1 MESVATESKP
11 DQASRLRAMVQSVY
25 GPGVAMITYAEKAG
39 PPARFGREVKPE
51 SPRIPPTPPEP
62 VAPTRT
68 VPVIAITSGKGGV
81 GKTSI
86 SVNLSIALSK
96 LGRRVSLLDAD
107 LGLAN
112 ADLLCGMNPTNRLDA
127 AIDPSRTD
135 GQATRLLSHI
145 AVDAP
150 GGFKL
155 VPGSAGLAR
164 MANLSQLQRT
174 ALLAGLI
181 DLEAFSDVVLVDTG
195 AGLSDQVTS
204 FVAAA
209 DLALVV
215 VSPDP
220 TSIAD
225 AYAMIKCV
233 ARLPNPPRFAIAVNM
248 ADSEDEGFEVH
259 GRMSATC
266 RKFLG
271 FNVPLFGVVRRDAA
285 AQDAVRARVP
295 MSIGT
300 PRARASRDI
309 ERIAERVVT
318 TLGIK
323 PGRMPEKTRGGFF
336 SWLSGTR

>member
-1 MESVATESKP
+1 MDSVATESRQDQARA

-25 GPGVAMITYAEKAG
+25 GPGVAMVTYAERAT
-39 PPARFGREVKPE
+39 PRFGREE
-51 SPRIPPTPPEP
+51 TAAPPVRTPPETP
-62 VAPTRT
+62 ART
-68 VPVIAITSGKGGV
+68 VPLIAVTSGKGGV
-81 GKTSI
+81 GKTSL
-86 SVNLSIALSK
+86 SVNLSIAMSR

-112 ADLLCGMNPTNRLDA
+112 ADLLCGMSPTNRLDA
-127 AIDPSRTD
+127 AIDPARTD
-135 GQATRLLSHI
+135 GQVTRSLAQI
-145 AVDAP
+145 AVEAP

-164 MANLSQLQRT
+164 MANLSQPQRA
-174 ALLAGLI
+174 ALVSGLI
-181 DLEAFSDVVLVDTG
+181 DLESFSDVVLVDTG

-204 FVAAA
+204 FVGAA
-209 DLALVV
+209 DLAMVV
-215 VSPDP
+215 VSPEP

-233 ARLPNPPRFAIAVNM
+233 SRGSTPPKFALVVNM
-248 ADSEDEGFEVH
+248 ADNEDEGFEVH

-271 FNVPLFGVVRRDAA
+271 FEIPLFGVVRRDIA

-309 ERIAERVVT
+309 ERIAEQVIK
-318 TLGIK
+318 TLGLK
-323 PGRMPEKTRGGFF
+323 AAGNLGKARGSFW
-336 SWLSGTR
+336 SWLGGSR

>member
-1 MESVATESKP
+1 MDSVATDSKA

-25 GPGVAMITYAEKAG
+25 GPGVTMITYAEKAG
-39 PPARFGREVKPE
+39 AARFARADKGDAARIPQPPAE
-51 SPRIPPTPPEP
+51 PPVP
-62 VAPTRT
+62 ART
-68 VPVIAITSGKGGV
+68 VPVIAVTSGKGGV
-81 GKTSI
+81 GKTSL
-86 SVNLSIALSK
+86 SVNLAIVLSK
-96 LGRRVSLLDAD
+96 IGRRVSLLDAD

-127 AIDPSRTD
+127 AIDPGRTD
-135 GQATRLLSHI
+135 GQATRPLSHI

-164 MANLSQLQRT
+164 MANLSQPQRA
-174 ALLAGLI
+174 ALLAGLV
-181 DLEAFSDVVLVDTG
+181 DLESFSDVVLVDTG
-195 AGLSDQVTS
+195 AGLSDQVTA

-233 ARLPNPPRFAIAVNM
+233 ARGPNPPRFAIVVNM
-248 ADSEDEGFEVH
+248 AEHEDEGFEVH

-295 MSIGT
+295 LAIGT

-309 ERIAERVVT
+309 ERVANRVVT
-318 TLGIK
+318 ALGIK
-323 PGRMPEKTRGGFF
+323 CGRLPEKTRGGFF
-336 SWLSGTR
+336 SWLHGAR

>member
-1 MESVATESKP
+1 MDSVVTESKP

-25 GPGVAMITYAEKAG
+25 GPGVAMVTYAERSG
-39 PPARFGREVKPE
+39 TPRFGREGKTE
-51 SPRIPPTPPEP
+51 APRIPQPPAPP
-62 VAPTRT
+62 VRSIPI
-68 VPVIAITSGKGGV
+68 IAVTSGKGGV
-81 GKTSI
+81 GKTSVC
-86 SVNLSIALSK
+86 VNLSIALSK
-96 LGRRVSLLDAD
+96 IGRRVSLLDAD

-112 ADLLCGMNPTNRLDA
+112 ADLLCGMNPTSRLDS
-127 AIDPSRTD
+127 AIDPGRSD
-135 GQATRLLSHI
+135 GQATRSLSQI

-164 MANLSQLQRT
+164 MANLSPPQRN
-174 ALLAGLI
+174 ALLTGLI

-233 ARLPNPPRFAIAVNM
+233 ARLPDPPKFAIVVNM
-248 ADSEDEGFEVH
+248 AASEDEGFEVH
-259 GRMSATC
+259 ARMSNTC
-266 RKFLG
+266 RRFLG
-271 FNVPLFGVVRRDAA
+271 FAVPLFGVVRRDGA

-295 MSIGT
+295 FSVGT

-309 ERIAERVVT
+309 ERIAERVAT

-323 PGRMPEKTRGGFF
+323 PGRKPEKPRGGIF
-336 SWLSGTR
+336 SWMRGAR

>member
-1 MESVATESKP
+1 MDSVATETNA

-25 GPGVAMITYAEKAG
+25 GPGVTLITYAERSARYGREQAPDAPRSG
-39 PPARFGREVKPE
+39 PPQ
-51 SPRIPPTPPEP
+51 TPAQP
-62 VAPTRT
+62 ART
-68 VPVIAITSGKGGV
+68 VPLIAITSGKGGV
-81 GKTSI
+81 GKTSV
-86 SVNLSIALSK
+86 SVNLAVALSRS
-96 LGRRVSLLDAD
+96 GRRASLLDAD

-112 ADLLCGMNPTNRLDA
+112 ADLLCGMNPVNRLDA
-127 AIDPSRTD
+127 AIDPSRSD
-135 GQATRLLSHI
+135 GVATRALSQI

-164 MANLSQLQRT
+164 MANLSHAQRA
-174 ALLAGLI
+174 ALLQGLI
-181 DLEAFSDVVLVDTG
+181 DLEQFSDVLLVDTG
-195 AGLSDQVTS
+195 AGLSEQVTA

-233 ARLPNPPRFAIAVNM
+233 SRVPDPPKFALVVNM
-248 ADSEDEGFEVH
+248 AESEDEGFEVH
-259 GRMSATC
+259 KRMSATC
-266 RKFLG
+266 AKFLG
-271 FNVPLFGVVRRDAA
+271 FSVPLFGVVRHDGA

-295 MSIGT
+295 VTIGT

-309 ERIAERVVT
+309 ERIAERLVT
-318 TLGIK
+318 TLAIK
-323 PGRMPEKTRGGFF
+323 PGRTPAKPRGGLF